1 MPDQKEHKILMVLT
15 SCDKLKDGSK
25 TGWYLVR
32 IAILFSFTCMQL
44 TINAVRVFTP
54 T

>member
-1 MPDQKEHKILMVLT
+1 MTEQKEHKILMVLT

-32 IAILFSFTCMQL
+32 LSALLSF
-44 TINAVRVFTP
+44 P
-54 T
+54 